1 VAIGFPRRGGRA
13 CDGAGVALWIVTVD
27 PRTPVIVG
35 AGQVLRRDV
44 PGGESCEPVGLIV
57 EALRRAGEDSATAER
72 LLRRADSVRCV
83 PVIAWPYADLAALV
97 AEGLGAKPRETVQ
110 SSAVGGDGPQR
121 LLNDTC
127 AQIAVGQLDVALLG
141 RSLVRVQAGPF

>member
-1 VAIGFPRRGGRA
+1 M
-13 CDGAGVALWIVTVD
+13 TVD